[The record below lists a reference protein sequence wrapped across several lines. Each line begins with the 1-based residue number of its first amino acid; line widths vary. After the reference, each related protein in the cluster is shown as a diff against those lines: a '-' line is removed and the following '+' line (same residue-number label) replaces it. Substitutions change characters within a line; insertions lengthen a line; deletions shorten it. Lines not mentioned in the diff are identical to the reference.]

1 MAFLDKIMGLG
12 IDYKSQAFREKDASM
27 P

>member
-12 IDYKSQAFREKDASM
+12 IDYKSSAFREKDASM